1 MIAVTRLL
9 LPDCN
14 IAATTALQALHP
26 LGREMGL
33 KAGAN
38 VLMPIITLPKFRK
51 DYLLYD
57 NKPCVDDTPLQC
69 RQCIAARVAS
79 VGGSGRFRGSGGD
92 APHFQKKHEKNMKEH
107 KTGLRPV
114 FFWCILL
121 YVYENRQDWIR
132 RKRL

>member
-1 MIAVTRLL
+1 MIAVTRLF

-57 NKPCVDDTPLQC
+57 NKPCVDDTPSQC

-79 VGGSGRFRGSGGD
+79 VGDRVGFGTWGD
-92 APHFQKKHEKNMKEH
+92 APHFQKKHER
-107 KTGLRPV
+107 T
-114 FFWCILL
+114 
-121 YVYENRQDWIR
+121 
-132 RKRL
+132 